1 MNRKFTIQRIP
12 SDLGVMLVISV
23 AALLSIFLPV
33 VRTSVIRPIC
43 VLPFIFFVPGYSF
56 IAAVLPSRSDLAFAP
71 RILLAVTLSII
82 IVPLIG
88 FILNFTPL
96 AISFIP
102 YLAAQTVV
110 TIILIIIAAIRS
122 SRLPENELPIAE
134 FRGSKSRQ
142 PTK

>member
-1 MNRKFTIQRIP
+1 MTRTFTIERIP
-12 SDLGVMLVISV
+12 ADLGVMFVISV

-33 VRTSVIRPIC
+33 VSTSVIRPIC
-43 VLPFIFFVPGYSF
+43 VLAFIFFVPGYSF
-56 IAAVLPSRSDLAFAP
+56 VAAVLPSRSDLAFAP
-71 RILLAVTLSII
+71 RIVLAVTLSII

-110 TIILIIIAAIRS
+110 TMILILIAATRS
-122 SRLPENELPIAE
+122 AKLPENERPIAE
-134 FRGSKSRQ
+134 LRERR
-142 PTK
+142 